1 METIAVLL
9 MAYGSPENLDDME
22 AYLLDIRGGRPTP
35 PALVEE
41 MRQRYIDIGG
51 HDPLLDIT
59 RNQAAALQAAFE
71 IRHGKNGVRF
81 KTYVGMRH
89 WQPRIAE
96 ALSQIKADGIRTALA
111 LVMAPHQS
119 RMSTGLYFARL
130 AEAVSA
136 VYPDLE
142 VIPIE
147 RWGDAPL
154 FIAALAEK
162 VKAALPK
169 FETQPKIVFS
179 AHSLPSRITQEGDP
193 YQEQLMETARLVA
206 QQLSLSAGSWQF
218 CFQSAGRS
226 AEPWLGPTIEETI
239 TDLAEKGEKNVL
251 VVPVGFVCD
260 HIEVLYD
267 IDVAARNLAAK
278 KGIHLERSESL
289 NTSPTF
295 ISALA
300 DILWNTWKSH
310 AGSITPVSS
319 SHSNQIGARG

>member
-9 MAYGSPENLDDME
+9 MAYGSPETLDEME
-22 AYLLDIRGGRPTP
+22 PYLLDIRGGRPTP

-59 RNQAAALQAAFE
+59 RTQAAALQAAFE

-96 ALSQIKADGIRTALA
+96 ALGQIKADGIHIVLALA
-111 LVMAPHQS
+111 MAPHQS
-119 RMSTGLYFARL
+119 RMSTGLYFAKL

-136 VYPDLE
+136 VYPELE
-142 VIPIE
+142 VIQIE
-147 RWGDAPL
+147 HWGDAPL
-154 FIAALAEK
+154 FITALAEK
-162 VKAALPK
+162 VKAALPR
-169 FETQPKIVFS
+169 FDTQPKVVFS
-179 AHSLPSRITQEGDP
+179 AHSLPVRITQEGDP
-193 YQEQLMETARLVA
+193 YQAQLLETARLVA
-206 QQLSLSAGSWQF
+206 EQLALPTGSWQF

-239 TDLAEKGEKNVL
+239 EELAKKGEKNIL

-260 HIEVLYD
+260 HVEVLYD
-267 IDVAARNLAAK
+267 IDIAARNLAAE

-300 DILWNTWKSH
+300 DILWDSWKSH
-310 AGSITPVSS
+310 AASVTPAGS
-319 SHSNQIGARG
+319 SHSTETGVRG